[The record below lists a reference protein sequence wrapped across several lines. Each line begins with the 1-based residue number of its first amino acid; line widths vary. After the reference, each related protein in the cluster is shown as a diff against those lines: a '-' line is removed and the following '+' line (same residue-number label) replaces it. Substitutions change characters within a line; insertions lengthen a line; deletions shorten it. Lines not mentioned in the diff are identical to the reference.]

1 MAAYRPE
8 IIMNNKKICTSWG
21 VVFAVG
27 PCLATAQAADFFAD
41 SKVDL
46 EMRNFYMN
54 RDFRDGSGPSKRDEW
69 AQGFILRAQSGYTP
83 GVVGFGLDAIAMVGL
98 KLDSSPDRTGTGLL
112 PVRDD
117 GSAPGEYSK
126 AGLTAKMR
134 VSKTELKVGTLMPK
148 LPTLQANFGR
158 LLPQTFRG
166 GMIESREWNG
176 LELIG
181 GHLDQVTD
189 RDVTGARGLSINNK
203 NRRFSGA
210 LDGGNFELAGAAY
223 RSKHF
228 QLTYQLGRLE
238 DVYQQH
244 YLGFNS
250 THDVGEGKFKADL
263 RLFVSDDQGQAR
275 AGQVDNRA
283 FSGLAT
289 YEWRGN
295 AFSLG
300 YQAMHGD
307 SAFPYVDGTDPYLVN
322 FVQVGDF
329 AEKGERSWQVRYAR
343 DLASWGLPGMTFMT
357 RYIKGSDAELRTTD
371 SGRERELDVELQYRV
386 QSGPL
391 KALDIRLR
399 NAVYRSD
406 FSRNANDTRV
416 ILSYPISFL

>member
-1 MAAYRPE
+1 
-8 IIMNNKKICTSWG
+8 
-21 VVFAVG
+21 
-27 PCLATAQAADFFAD
+27 
-41 SKVDL
+41 
-46 EMRNFYMN
+46 
-54 RDFRDGSGPSKRDEW
+54 
-69 AQGFILRAQSGYTP
+69 
-83 GVVGFGLDAIAMVGL
+83 MVGL

-223 RSKHF
+223 RWKHF

-322 FVQVGDF
+322 FVQINDF
-329 AEKGERSWQVRYAR
+329 AGAEERSWQARYDYDFAK
-343 DLASWGLPGMTFMT
+343 LGIPGLSFMS
-357 RYIKGSDAELRTTD
+357 RYLSGDHIKLKNGET
-371 SGRERELDVELQYRV
+371 GKEWERNSEIKYVV
-386 QSGPL
+386 QSGTF
-391 KALDIRLR
+391 KDVAVRLR
-399 NAVYRSD
+399 NATYRSNYSARD
-406 FSRNANDTRV
+406 ADEVRLLV
-416 ILSYPISFL
+416 SYSVALW

>member
-1 MAAYRPE
+1 
-8 IIMNNKKICTSWG
+8 MNNKNVCRSWC
-21 VVFAVG
+21 VMVAVG
-27 PCLATAQAADFFAD
+27 PCLATAHAADFFAD
-41 SKVDL
+41 SKVGL

-54 RDFRDGSGPSKRDEW
+54 RDFRDGTGQSKRDEW

-83 GVVGFGLDAIAMVGL
+83 GVIGFGLDAIAMVGL

-112 PVRDD
+112 PVHDD
-117 GSAPGEYSK
+117 GRAPDEYSK
-126 AGLTAKMR
+126 AGLTAKAR
-134 VSKTELKVGTLMPK
+134 VSKTELKVGTLIPK
-148 LPTLQANFGR
+148 LPTLQSNFGR

-166 GMIESREWNG
+166 GMLESREWDG

-181 GHLDQVTD
+181 GHLDQTTD
-189 RDVTGARGLSINNK
+189 RDTTGAQGLSINNK
-203 NRRFSGA
+203 NRRFSGS
-210 LDGGNFELAGAAY
+210 LDGGDFELAGAAY
-223 RSKHF
+223 RWKNT
-228 QLTYQLGRLE
+228 QLTYQVGRLE

-244 YLGFNS
+244 YLGLTTAHEVS
-250 THDVGEGKFKADL
+250 GGKLKADV
-263 RLFVSDDQGQAR
+263 RLFVSDDSGQAN

-283 FSGLAT
+283 LSGLAT

-300 YQAMHGD
+300 YQAMNGN

-343 DLASWGLPGMTFMT
+343 DLATWGVPGMTFMT
-357 RYIKGSDAELRTTD
+357 RYIKGSDAEVFATD
-371 SGRERELDVELQYRV
+371 SGSERELDIELQYLV

-406 FSRNANDTRV
+406 FTRDTNDTRV

>member
-1 MAAYRPE
+1 VAAYRPE

-223 RSKHF
+223 RWKHF

-263 RLFVSDDQGQAR
+263 RLFVSDDQGKR
-275 AGQVDNRA
+275 APGRWTIVRSAGWLPMNGGATHSAWGIKPCTGIRRFPTSTVPTLTWSTSCRWATLPRRA
-283 FSGLAT
+283 NAHGKCVMRAT
-289 YEWRGN
+289 WRRG
-295 AFSLG
+295 ACRG
-300 YQAMHGD
+300 
-307 SAFPYVDGTDPYLVN
+307 
-322 FVQVGDF
+322 
-329 AEKGERSWQVRYAR
+329 
-343 DLASWGLPGMTFMT
+343 
-357 RYIKGSDAELRTTD
+357 
-371 SGRERELDVELQYRV
+371 
-386 QSGPL
+386 
-391 KALDIRLR
+391 
-399 NAVYRSD
+399 
-406 FSRNANDTRV
+406 
-416 ILSYPISFL
+416 

>member
-1 MAAYRPE
+1 MIEYGPE
-8 IIMNNKKICTSWG
+8 LLMNNKKTAASWG
-21 VVFAVG
+21 VIVAAG
-27 PCLATAQAADFFAD
+27 PWLASAQAADFLGDA
-41 SKVDL
+41 KVAL
-46 EMRNFYMN
+46 ELRNFYMN
-54 RDFRDGSGPSKRDEW
+54 RDFRDGSGQSKRDEW

-83 GVVGFGLDAIAMVGL
+83 GFVGFGLDAIAMVGL

-112 PVRDD
+112 PIHDD
-117 GSAPGEYSK
+117 GRAPDEYSK

-148 LPTLQANFGR
+148 LPTLQSNFGR

-166 GMIESREWNG
+166 GMLESREWGG

-189 RDVTGARGLSINNK
+189 RDVTGAQGLAINNK
-203 NRRFSGA
+203 NRRFSGP
-210 LDGGNFELAGAAY
+210 LDGGDFELAGAAY
-223 RSKHF
+223 RWKTA
-228 QLTYQLGRLE
+228 QLTYQAGRLE

-250 THDVGEGKFKADL
+250 TNEVGEGKFKSDL
-263 RLFVSDDQGQAR
+263 RLFFSDDQGQAR
-275 AGQVDNRA
+275 AGQIDNRA
-283 FSGLAT
+283 FSAMAT

-300 YQAMHGD
+300 YQAMSGN
-307 SAFPYVDGTDPYLVN
+307 SAFPYVEGTDPYLVN

-329 AEKGERSWQVRYAR
+329 AEKGERSWQLRYAR
-343 DLASWGLPGMTFMT
+343 DLASWGLPGLTFMT
-357 RYIKGSDAELRTTD
+357 RYIKGTDAEVLTTD
-371 SGRERELDVELQYRV
+371 SGRERELDIELQYLV

-399 NAVYRSD
+399 NAAYRSD